1 MTVPLDI
8 DYRLTG
14 QGWAACTVRFGD
26 EQCEIRASYLS
37 DALGKLVLG
46 AAAVASGL
54 HSVSIGFDE
63 EPGEYRW
70 VVTDVAG
77 AEVRV
82 SVLAFDGLWSHL
94 PDSAG
99 RMLLGFTCDPFD
111 FAEAVWVAASRVRE
125 AWPGE
130 AYRDKWGE
138 HEFPTQALAL
148 LEARLGNP
156 AAAPG

>member
-1 MTVPLDI
+1 MAPDI

-14 QGWAACTVRFGD
+14 HGWATCTVRFG
-26 EQCEIRASYLS
+26 EAQCEISASYLS
-37 DALGKLVLG
+37 DALGRLVLG

-70 VVTDVAG
+70 VVTEVAPS
-77 AEVRV
+77 EVQV
-82 SVLAFDGLWSHL
+82 TILAFDDLWSRL
-94 PDSAG
+94 PDVQG
-99 RMLLGFTCDPFD
+99 RQMFDFICDPSD
-111 FAEAVWVAASRVRE
+111 FAEAVWLAAARVRE
-125 AWPGE
+125 AWPAE
-130 AYRDKWGE
+130 AYREKWGE
-138 HEFPTQALAL
+138 HEFPTEALAL